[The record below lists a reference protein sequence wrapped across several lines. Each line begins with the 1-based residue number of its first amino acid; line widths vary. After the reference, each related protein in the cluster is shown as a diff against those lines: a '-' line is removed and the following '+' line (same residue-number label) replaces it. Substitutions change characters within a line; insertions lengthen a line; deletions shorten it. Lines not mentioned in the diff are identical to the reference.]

1 MKAITIFL
9 GAVLLSVVGVTYSSP
24 SQGCTTIDINNMVC
38 LEQEIANRSSVIM
51 EACDIDELLE
61 FNVTDADELV
71 MVLKEVMMHNLIL
84 INFTSF

>member
-1 MKAITIFL
+1 MKAIAIFL

-24 SQGCTTIDINNMVC
+24 RLGCTTIDINNMVC

-51 EACDIDELLE
+51 EACDIDALLE

-71 MVLKEVMMHNLIL
+71 MELRSVMMHTVL
-84 INFTSF
+84 F

>member
-1 MKAITIFL
+1 MKAITIYL

-24 SQGCTTIDINNMVC
+24 AVGCTTIDINNMAC

-51 EACDIDELLE
+51 ETCDIDELLE

-71 MVLKEVMMHNLIL
+71 MELRSVMIHIL
-84 INFTSF
+84 V